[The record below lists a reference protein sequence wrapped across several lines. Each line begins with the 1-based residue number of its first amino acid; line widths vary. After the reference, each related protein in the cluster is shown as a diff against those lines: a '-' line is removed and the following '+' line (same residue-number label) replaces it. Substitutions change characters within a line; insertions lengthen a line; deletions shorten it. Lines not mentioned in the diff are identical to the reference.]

1 MNNLFPKV
9 SPKEVQKSPY
19 GYLMLVM
26 AALLGAFVNWG
37 INSKDKADSDKVR
50 LYEKIIAEDKESDR
64 KRDSIYEV
72 KLQVLQLRIDY
83 FVNNLVKKDSTD
95 RAILE
100 KPLKDLLK
108 QVRKNDN

>member
-1 MNNLFPKV
+1 MSDLFPKAT
-9 SPKEVQKSPY
+9 PTEVQKSPL
-19 GYLMLVM
+19 GYILLVM

-37 INSKDKADSDKVR
+37 ISSKDKADSDKVR
-50 LYEKIIAEDKESDR
+50 IYEKIIADDKENDR
-64 KRDSIYEV
+64 KKDSLHEIKV
-72 KLQVLQLRIDY
+72 QLLQLRIDY

-108 QVRKNDN
+108 QVRKND

>member
-9 SPKEVQKSPY
+9 TPKEVQKSPI
-19 GYLMLVM
+19 GYVFLVM

-37 INSKDKADSDKVR
+37 IGSSEKADRDKIR
-50 LYEKIIAEDKESDR
+50 LYEKIIADDKEINR
-64 KRDSIYEV
+64 KKDSIHEV

-83 FVNNLVKKDSTD
+83 FVNNLIKRDSTN
-95 RAILE
+95 RAVLE